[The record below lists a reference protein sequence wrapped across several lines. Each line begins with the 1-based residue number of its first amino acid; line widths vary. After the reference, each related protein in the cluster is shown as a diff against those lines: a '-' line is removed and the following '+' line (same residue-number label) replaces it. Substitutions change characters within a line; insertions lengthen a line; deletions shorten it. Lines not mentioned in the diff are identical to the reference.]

1 MHPTTER
8 QIFGTFQPY
17 SGLHPKVGFGRRAL
31 GRCAARM
38 TVVRKQPLMTIYQI
52 AVPRD
57 HCRNVTY
64 AYPKANSA
72 SCFYVAVMR
81 AKRSV
86 AIVLDK
92 AGMPSLHI
100 WMPVVVTEEGMV
112 PRGYLEPPFQ
122 QKVRYSL
129 LKATMSCSNNVQIYE

>member
-1 MHPTTER
+1 
-8 QIFGTFQPY
+8 
-17 SGLHPKVGFGRRAL
+17 
-31 GRCAARM
+31 M

-112 PRGYLEPPFQ
+112 PRG
-122 QKVRYSL
+122 
-129 LKATMSCSNNVQIYE
+129 